1 MKRILSIDALRGF
14 DMMWI
19 TGMGKLLILAGTASG
34 TALGA
39 AVAAQMEHV
48 PWDGLHLIDLVF
60 PTFLFLA
67 GASWP
72 FSLASQRAKGRTD
85 GEIFKKILVRFL
97 VLFAFGLV
105 YDNFLGYK
113 GVGFNFSTVRVNSV
127 LGRIG
132 FGWAVAAAVSLFC
145 RRRRTVVLW
154 AVASFVGYWALCEI
168 VPRLV
173 HPGVSVWMP
182 RENTLCAMVDE
193 WLAPG
198 RRVGLRLPC
207 ADHEGFFSALG
218 CIPSAFLGLFAG
230 WILANREST
239 DRRKS
244 LSLLAAAAVLGAAGG
259 LALTVCPC
267 IKPAWNP
274 TYILLS
280 GAIAFLVLWL
290 FHLIIDIGGH
300 TRWCFYFR
308 VIGMNSI
315 TIYMIHRLVD
325 LHYISRRF
333 FVGFAHLVPAAW
345 YDVVIEAGVVI
356 VGWLILYFL
365 YRKKIFLKV

>member
-19 TGMGKLLILAGTASG
+19 TGMGKFLLLAGTASG
-34 TALGA
+34 TAFGA
-39 AVAAQMEHV
+39 AVANQMEHV
-48 PWDGLHLIDLVF
+48 PWDGLHLMDLVF
-60 PTFLFLA
+60 PTFIFLA

-72 FSLASQRAKGRTD
+72 FSLGSQRAKGRTD
-85 GEIFKKILVRFL
+85 REIFLKILERFL

-105 YDNFLGYK
+105 YDSILGYK
-113 GVGFNFSTVRVNSV
+113 DCGFNFKVVRFNSV

-145 RRRRTVVLW
+145 RRKRTVAIV
-154 AVASFVGYWALCEI
+154 AAASFFGYWALCEI

-173 HPGVSVWMP
+173 HPGASVWMP
-182 RENTLCAMVDE
+182 RENTLCYMVDE
-193 WLAPG
+193 WLTPG
-198 RRVGLRLPC
+198 RLVGIR
-207 ADHEGFFSALG
+207 AMGHEGFFSSLG

-230 WILANREST
+230 WILANREAT

-244 LSLLAAAAVLGAAGG
+244 LLLLLAAVALGAAGG
-259 LALTVCPC
+259 LALLVCPC
-267 IKPAWNP
+267 IKPVWNP

-280 GAIAFLVLWL
+280 GAIAFFFLWI
-290 FHLIIDIGGH
+290 FHLVIDIGGYVK
-300 TRWCFYFR
+300 WCFYFQ

-315 TIYMIHRLVD
+315 TIYMLHRLVD
-325 LHYISRRF
+325 LHYTSRRF
-333 FVGFAHLVPAAW
+333 FSGLSFLVPPAW
-345 YDVVIEAGVVI
+345 HDVVIEAGVVVI
-356 VGWLILYFL
+356 GWLILYFL